1 MNKALI
7 IIDMLN
13 DFVLGN
19 APLQIPNAKSIV
31 GCINE
36 QRKIAA
42 ENSYPVIYVSDA
54 HSPDDE
60 EFDIWPKH
68 CVKGTKGAEIIDE
81 LKPSEKD
88 IALEKTRY
96 SAFFNTR
103 LDEVLRENDID
114 TLVLTGLLTN
124 VCVMYTAADAVS
136 RNYHVIVPENCVI
149 ALDEET
155 HRFGMQQL
163 KNVHNAE
170 II

>member
-1 MNKALI
+1 MNKALV

-13 DFVLGN
+13 DFVQEG
-19 APLQIPNAKSIV
+19 APLQTPNAKSIV
-31 GCINE
+31 DCINE
-36 QRKIAA
+36 QREAA
-42 ENSYPVIYVSDA
+42 YENSIPVIYVCDA
-54 HSPDDE
+54 HDPDDK
-60 EFDIWPKH
+60 EFEIWPKH

-81 LKPSEKD
+81 LKPDKND
-88 IALEKTRY
+88 IVLEKTRY
-96 SAFFNTR
+96 YCFFGTR
-103 LDEVLRENDID
+103 LNEILKGKNID

-149 ALDEET
+149 ALDKET
-155 HRFGMQQL
+155 HKFGMQQL